1 MANEYDYT
9 GYESAFVTM
18 GGSPPSIP
26 LSPTIDRKTVNPS
39 PAARPPAND
48 KLSETNVL
56 HKYRS
61 FTYNFTFAALRKAEA
76 FDPKTYR
83 DSTLDLVI
91 LKSGGKGPA
100 SITPNVVPVDR
111 EEEVKKESVK
121 TETKGIFFK
130 KTVTTV
136 TTSTE
141 TVPYK
146 DYSGSAL
153 VQGFNE
159 ESPGRFDMFMDNV
172 DIETLMTAG
181 GAQGVAQPT
190 TLSFDVI
197 EPYSIN
203 GFVEA
208 LHVASIAAGYP
219 TYTQAVFVLKMEFW
233 GYPDGDGMPNPV
245 IEPKGTRYFPI
256 TLTGLEVTIDEKGTK
271 YQVKAIAANERGFGN
286 PSEIK
291 KSVKISGGNVQSI
304 LNNLAEGVTKQ
315 AREENAEIKK
325 DKADANQ
332 HDIYRVKFPEW
343 VEGKG
348 WNNSSVNKIGQAK
361 VTELLKDNALYKFP
375 DPGSETKPTAN
386 QPRDQKNP
394 SPQQNAKQPESFK
407 LEPTNPVAQFSEG
420 KNIHECITAII
431 KDSKYVRD
439 IVEKLSSP
447 SEWRQVVDDND
458 MVDYFMV
465 KLEVE
470 NQEAIDSD
478 KKRPYQIFTYVVTP
492 YKILYTRIPNY
503 GNEQIDIEK
512 LTKLCQRQYNYI
524 YTGNNLDIINFKLN
538 FNTLFFEALPTSL
551 GNPKSP
557 PARESAAPGNN
568 NTVQR
573 NPAKLK
579 DAENRGLPLAPVQS
593 TSRDTS
599 VDKDAGNQTQRDP
612 YYAMAK
618 SMHSAITDSKAS
630 MLTGEVDILGDP
642 FYLVTGGIGNYNPEP
657 ESKENNRTTKDGE
670 ASFNY
675 GEVLIRINFRNPIDI
690 QPLEA
695 GGTMYFDPKL
705 IPFSGVYRVTKVKST
720 FKDGQFKQSLEVI
733 RQPGQPAPEEVPSS
747 QGTNAPTNPSK
758 LLSQA
763 PDMRD
768 SVKSDFT
775 PAAVD
780 APGQRPDTLNLLQ
793 QQKRSLPSP
802 GLPGQLSN
810 FTAATGGLG
819 GTISVASVSGA
830 VTNPL
835 AGVTRLATQVYGGVV
850 PGGLNQSAGGIPLQ
864 ARAAV
869 GLKNRVLSP
878 AGLITQV
885 GQSIANSFGLTGVAG
900 SLVSQIAGIATEK
913 IKRSSVLGSGIGAG
927 ATVQF
932 VTNNITNGTATD
944 DRNQFFPAP
953 VTSAPTSGIAGLDRN
968 TLAAVAGLGGGASLV
983 NNVGDK
989 TLAATQ
995 GTKIDP
1001 YAIAGQ
1007 FGINQSQLAGLSPN
1021 LQSKIIDQTS
1031 ALADRIPE
1039 NTDLGVATA
1048 QGVNI
1053 KGFGP
1058 DGLQNMPATAPYA
1071 TAPLPSPDSS
1081 FLSRISAS
1089 GGPRALARAFGVS
1102 DISQISQ
1109 NQISPE
1115 TVQDAVSS
1123 APPTYQSPLNTTYGN
1138 TNIADTVASGL
1149 KYLTANSQL
1158 VSLTGLA
1165 GTREGQ
1171 LLALQNR
1178 YPGSP
1183 INIVGDLG
1191 SSTASKFGSKTSGKS
1206 PLDKIMI
1213 R

>member
-1 MANEYDYT
+1 MSNTPIERRTTTSNNTPVTSNKDT
-9 GYESAFVTM
+9 GPGV
-18 GGSPPSIP
+18 
-26 LSPTIDRKTVNPS
+26 
-39 PAARPPAND
+39 
-48 KLSETNVL
+48 NVL

-61 FTYNFTFAALRKAEA
+61 FTYNFTLAALRKAEA

-111 EEEVKKESVK
+111 EEEVRKETVK

-159 ESPGRFDMFMDNV
+159 NSPGRFDMFIDNIE
-172 DIETLMTAG
+172 IETLMTAG
-181 GAQGVAQPT
+181 GAQGVSQPT
-190 TLSFDVI
+190 TLTFDVV

-219 TYTQAVFVLKMEFW
+219 TYTQAVFVLKMEFC
-233 GYPDGDGMPNPV
+233 GYADDDSLSPPV
-245 IEPKGTRYFPI
+245 VEPKGTRYFPI

-291 KSVKISGGNVQSI
+291 KSVKISGGDVKSI
-304 LNNLAEGVTKQ
+304 LTNLVDGVTKQ

-325 DKADANQ
+325 NKADANQ
-332 HDIYRVKFPEW
+332 HDIYKVKFPSW

-348 WNNSSVNKIGQAK
+348 WDNAAVNKIGQAK

-375 DPGSETKPTAN
+375 DPGEERKPTAN
-386 QPRDQKNP
+386 QPKGQQTP
-394 SPQQNAKQPESFK
+394 TPQQNAKQPESFK

-447 SEWRQVVDDND
+447 SEWRNVVDDND

-470 NQEAIDSD
+470 NQEAIDLD

-503 GNEQIDIEK
+503 GSEQIDIEK

-551 GNPKSP
+551 GNTKSP
-557 PARESAAPGNN
+557 PSREAAAPGNN
-568 NTVQR
+568 SSVQR
-573 NPAKLK
+573 NPPKLQ
-579 DAENRGLPLAPVQS
+579 DLENRGLPAAPVQS
-593 TSRDTS
+593 TARDTS
-599 VDKDAGNQTQRDP
+599 VDRDAGNQTQRDP

-670 ASFNY
+670 ATFNY

-690 QPLEA
+690 QPLKN
-695 GGTMYFDPKL
+695 GGTMFFDPKL
-705 IPFSGVYRVTKVKST
+705 VPFSGVYRVTKAKST
-720 FKDGQFKQSLEVI
+720 FKDGMFRQALEVI
-733 RQPGQPAPEEVPSS
+733 RQPGQPAPEEVPNND
-747 QGTNAPTNPSK
+747 GKNAPSNPSERVDS
-758 LLSQA
+758 L
-763 PDMRD
+763 PEMRD
-768 SVKSDFT
+768 TVKADVT

-780 APGQRPDTLNLLQ
+780 APGQRPDTINLLEQ
-793 QQKRSLPSP
+793 QSRSLPSP

-819 GTISVASVSGA
+819 GTIPVASVSGA

-835 AGVTRLATQVYGGVV
+835 SGITRLATQAYGGVV
-850 PGGLNQSAGGIPLQ
+850 PGGLNQSAGGIRLQ

-869 GLKNRVLSP
+869 GLRNQVLSP
-878 AGLITQV
+878 AGLITQI
-885 GQSIANSFGLTGVAG
+885 GQSVSKSFGLTGAAG
-900 SLVSQIAGIATEK
+900 SLVNQVVGIATEK
-913 IKRSSVLGSGIGAG
+913 IRRSSVLGSGIGAG

-932 VTNNITNGTATD
+932 VTNTLSKDSTIGQQ
-944 DRNQFFPAP
+944 NQFFAEP
-953 VTSAPTSGIAGLDRN
+953 VTAIPTTGLAQGLDRN
-968 TLAAVAGLGGGASLV
+968 TLAAVAGLGSGGSLV
-983 NNVGDK
+983 NNIGDK
-989 TLAATQ
+989 VLAVTQ
-995 GTKIDP
+995 GNKTDP
-1001 YAIAGQ
+1001 NAIASQ
-1007 FGINQSQLAGLSPN
+1007 YGINQSQLSGLSPN
-1021 LQSKIIDQTS
+1021 LQSKLIDQTS
-1031 ALADRIPE
+1031 AIAGKVPAD
-1039 NTDLGVATA
+1039 TDLGVATA
-1048 QGVNI
+1048 QGVYV
-1053 KGFGP
+1053 KGFGSE
-1058 DGLQNMPATAPYA
+1058 GLQNMPATAPYS
-1071 TAPLPSPDSS
+1071 TAPLPAPDSG
-1081 FLSRISAS
+1081 FLNRISAS
-1089 GGPRALARAFGVS
+1089 GGPRALASAFGVN
-1102 DISQISQ
+1102 DVSQISQ
-1109 NQISPE
+1109 NQISSE
-1115 TVQDAVSS
+1115 TIQDAVSS
-1123 APPTYQSPLNTTYGN
+1123 TPPAYQSPTNTTYGN
-1138 TNIADTVASGL
+1138 KNIADTVASGL
-1149 KYLTANSQL
+1149 KYLTANNQL
-1158 VSLTGLA
+1158 ASLTGLA

-1191 SSTASKFGSKTSGKS
+1191 TSAASKFGSKTSGKS

>member
-1 MANEYDYT
+1 MSNTPIERRTTTSNNKPLTSNKDT
-9 GYESAFVTM
+9 GPEV
-18 GGSPPSIP
+18 
-26 LSPTIDRKTVNPS
+26 
-39 PAARPPAND
+39 
-48 KLSETNVL
+48 NVL

-61 FTYNFTFAALRKAEA
+61 FTYNFTLAALRKEQA

-91 LKSGGKGPA
+91 LRSGGKGPA

-111 EEEVKKESVK
+111 EQEVQKETVK
-121 TETKGIFFK
+121 SETTGIFFK

-136 TTSTE
+136 TTTTE
-141 TVPYK
+141 KVAYK

-159 ESPGRFDMFMDNV
+159 NSPGRFDMFMDNV
-172 DIETLMTAG
+172 EIETLMTAG
-181 GAQGVAQPT
+181 GPQGVAQPT
-190 TLSFDVI
+190 SLSFDVI
-197 EPYSIN
+197 EPFSIN

-233 GYPDGDGMPNPV
+233 GYPDNDSLTSPIN
-245 IEPKGTRYFPI
+245 EPKGTRYFPI

-286 PSEIK
+286 PNEIK
-291 KSVKISGGNVQSI
+291 KSVKISGGDVKGI
-304 LNNLAEGVTKQ
+304 LTNLVDSVTKQ
-315 AREENAEIKK
+315 AKEENAEIKK
-325 DKADANQ
+325 NKADANQ
-332 HDIYRVKFPEW
+332 HDIYRIKFPTW

-348 WNNSSVNKIGQAK
+348 WDSTAINKIGQAK

-375 DPGSETKPTAN
+375 DPGEERKPTAN
-386 QPRDQKNP
+386 QPQGQQNP
-394 SPQQNAKQPESFK
+394 TPQQNAKQPESFK
-407 LEPTNPVAQFSEG
+407 LEPSNPVAQFSEG
-420 KNIHECITAII
+420 KNVHECITAII

-439 IVEKLSSP
+439 IVEKLSSQ
-447 SEWRQVVDDND
+447 SEWRNVVDDND

-503 GNEQIDIEK
+503 GNEQINIEK

-551 GNPKSP
+551 GNPKAP
-557 PARESAAPGNN
+557 PVRDAAAPGNN
-568 NTVQR
+568 STVQR
-573 NPAKLK
+573 NPAKLQ
-579 DAENRGLPLAPVQS
+579 DLENRGLPLAPVQS
-593 TSRDTS
+593 TARDTS
-599 VDKDAGNQTQRDP
+599 VDTDSGNQTQRDP

-630 MLTGEVDILGDP
+630 MLTGDVDILGDP

-675 GEVLIRINFRNPIDI
+675 GEVLIRINFRNPVDI
-690 QPLEA
+690 KPLKD

-705 IPFSGVYRVTKVKST
+705 VPFSGVYRVTKAKSS
-720 FKDGQFKQSLEVI
+720 FKDGTFKQSLEVI
-733 RQPGQPAPEEVPSS
+733 RQPGQPAPEEVPNNDGKNTPS
-747 QGTNAPTNPSK
+747 NPSNRMDS
-758 LLSQA
+758 L
-763 PDMRD
+763 PDTRD
-768 SVKSDFT
+768 TVKADVT

-780 APGQRPDTLNLLQ
+780 APGQRPDTINLLKQ
-793 QQKRSLPSP
+793 QARSLPSP

-830 VTNPL
+830 VTRPISGATRLESVSGAFANPL
-835 AGVTRLATQVYGGVV
+835 SGVTRLATQAYGGVV
-850 PGGLNQSAGGIPLQ
+850 PGGLNQSAGGIRLQ

-869 GLKNRVLSP
+869 GLRNQVLSP
-878 AGLITQV
+878 AGAITQI
-885 GQSIANSFGLTGVAG
+885 GQSVARSFGLTGVAG
-900 SLVSQIAGIATEK
+900 SLVNQVVGIATEK
-913 IKRSSVLGSGIGAG
+913 IRRSSVLGSGIGAG

-932 VTNNITNGTATD
+932 VTNTLSKDSTVGQQ
-944 DRNQFFPAP
+944 NQFFAAP
-953 VTSAPTSGIAGLDRN
+953 VTAIPTTGLAQGLDKN

-983 NNVGDK
+983 NNIGDK
-989 TLAATQ
+989 ALAATQ
-995 GTKIDP
+995 GSRTDP
-1001 YAIAGQ
+1001 NAIAEQ
-1007 FGINQSQLAGLSPN
+1007 YGINQSQLSGLSPN
-1021 LQSKIIDQTS
+1021 LQSKIIDQVS
-1031 ALADRIPE
+1031 AISEKVPAD
-1039 NTDLGVATA
+1039 TDLGVATA
-1048 QGVNI
+1048 QGVYVN
-1053 KGFGP
+1053 GFGP
-1058 DGLQNMPATAPYA
+1058 EGFQNMPATAPYS
-1071 TAPLPSPDSS
+1071 TAPLPAPDTG
-1081 FLSRISAS
+1081 FLNRISAT
-1089 GGPRALARAFGVS
+1089 GGPRALASAFGVN
-1102 DISQISQ
+1102 DVSQISQ
-1109 NQISPE
+1109 NRISSE
-1115 TVQDAVSS
+1115 TINDAVASS
-1123 APPTYQSPLNTTYGN
+1123 QPTYQSPTNTTYGN
-1138 TNIADTVASGL
+1138 KNIADTVASGL

-1158 VSLTGLA
+1158 ASLTGLA

-1183 INIVGDLG
+1183 INVVGNLG
-1191 SSTASKFGSKTSGKS
+1191 TSAAAKFGSKTSGNS